1 MMEETCA
8 FVGLDVHK
16 ATISVAVADAGR
28 GGEGRHFGT
37 IENTPTAIGKLAR
50 NLARRHGVVEF
61 VYEAGSCGYNVQR
74 QLAGMG
80 LTRRVC
86 APSVAGWRD
95 DDPVPRLPVPESH
108 PARELALAALHPQP
122 ARD

>member
-1 MMEETCA
+1 MDEVRA

-16 ATISVAVADAGR
+16 ATISVAVADTGR
-28 GGEGRHFGT
+28 LGEVRHVAT

-50 NLARRHGVVEF
+50 RLAGRHGAVEF

-80 LTRRVC
+80 LTCRV
-86 APSVAGWRD
+86 
-95 DDPVPRLPVPESH
+95 
-108 PARELALAALHPQP
+108 
-122 ARD
+122 